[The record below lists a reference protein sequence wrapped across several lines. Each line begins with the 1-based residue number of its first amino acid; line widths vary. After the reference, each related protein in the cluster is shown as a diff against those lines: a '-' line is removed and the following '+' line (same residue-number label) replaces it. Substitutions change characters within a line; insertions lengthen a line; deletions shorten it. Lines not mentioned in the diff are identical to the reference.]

1 MKKRKSYDNQLKAQV
16 AREDI
21 KNQRTLSQIAS
32 NYNLHLNQIS
42 LWKKKGL
49 PGLPINFYP

>member
-42 LWKKKGL
+42 LWKKKVC
-49 PGLPINFYP
+49 